1 MRWAATSVICGKS
14 CSRRP
19 LIPHSISSL
28 FGKPVIVFKSNKV
41 LFFFGGLIFRPLF
54 LWAPIIRTF
63 LCILK
68 TSLRIRHF
76 SCANCLK
83 MRWTTTYLLSKP
95 HHSTISYIIL
105 PVSMKGYGER
115 WWYLS
120 SCPAE
125 GIRWS
130 QKEES
135 RVGNPLI
142 IEQNEYDIHTVVLQG
157 AAVFFY
163 STDFSLFSGTFLLSN
178 KSRQTC
184 AYIIRCVRFFF
195 SEKCPFLLIVYRTS
209 LFYCRG
215 PPGLNFFQKN
225 SD

>member
-1 MRWAATSVICGKS
+1 MKLHASGEDYLETILVLQKEKGMVRSVDVA
-14 CSRRP
+14 RRMGVSK
-19 LIPHSISSL
+19 L
-28 FGKPVIVFKSNKV
+28 
-41 LFFFGGLIFRPLF
+41 GGCP
-54 LWAPIIRTF
+54 PII
-63 LCILK
+63 K
-68 TSLRIRHF
+68 
-76 SCANCLK
+76 
-83 MRWTTTYLLSKP
+83 
-95 HHSTISYIIL
+95 
-105 PVSMKGYGER
+105 
-115 WWYLS
+115 
-120 SCPAE
+120 
-125 GIRWS
+125 
-130 QKEES
+130 
-135 RVGNPLI
+135 
-142 IEQNEYDIHTVVLQG
+142 QNEYDIHTVVLQG